1 MRRLTARDISILK
14 RAFVKALNEEV
25 NGNEEKCVDRT
36 RNFRATGK
44 EAYSEQFLISFR
56 KLLRMALSKTV
67 LIRTN

>member
-1 MRRLTARDISILK
+1 
-14 RAFVKALNEEV
+14 VKALNEEV